1 MIERTRQSIEFE
13 LTNPNASPGNQDEAS
28 QLLHEAQDIAAR
40 LVIGAVADAA
50 VGERIATSPNDVLR
64 GASQDVLEL
73 IRYRLTIVEEHRG
86 SFEVLL
92 ALPPDALMQIVQHLF
107 YAQVADLI
115 DRVAARVLKIF
126 AEGELSEAA
135 TKDALELSHGHWNVR
150 VFGRELIA
158 VERTRQEYRSKTAAR
173 RRQTQPSRPVS
184 PGKGRKG
191 RPGRRRK

>member
-1 MIERTRQSIEFE
+1 MIDRKRQGVEFE

-28 QLLHEAQDIAAR
+28 QLVRQAQDISAR
-40 LVIGAVADAA
+40 LVIGGIADAA
-50 VGERIATSPNDVLR
+50 VGERIATSSSDVIS
-64 GASQDVLEL
+64 GASQDVLEFV
-73 IRYRLTIVEEHRG
+73 RYRLTVIGEHRG
-86 SFEVLL
+86 SFDVLL

-126 AEGELSEAA
+126 AAGELSEAA
-135 TKDALELSHGHWNVR
+135 TKDALELSRGHWNVR

-158 VERTRQEYRSKTAAR
+158 VERARQEYRSKTVVR
-173 RRQTQPSRPVS
+173 RRNTQPSRQVS
-184 PGKGRKG
+184 LGKGRKG